1 MNTEAATGG
10 LFFNKVAGLKE
21 TLAQLFS
28 YEFCEIFKNILFA
41 EHLRTTASRII
52 QFYREPPSI
61 FQLKNLGLRLSLS
74 KKIDQKIR

>member
-28 YEFCEIFKNILFA
+28 YEFCEIFKNSFFI
-41 EHLRTTASRII
+41 EHLQNIASMNTC
-52 QFYREPPSI
+52 Q
-61 FQLKNLGLRLSLS
+61 
-74 KKIDQKIR
+74 

>member
-28 YEFCEIFKNILFA
+28 YEFCEIFKNSFFI
-41 EHLRTTASRII
+41 EHLQNIASMNTC
-52 QFYREPPSI
+52 Q
-61 FQLKNLGLRLSLS
+61 QS
-74 KKIDQKIR
+74 KKKNDVSHSSFKSESSQTYW